1 MTEINGLDERIS
13 ELKIL
18 YQEAERINLKDKA
31 IELLVDINY
40 LEELR
45 ELRRKQ
51 EPCEDVVSRKT
62 IDQNIYDY
70 AESNGLSYANLKN
83 AILDAPSVTLE
94 QKWIPV
100 SERLPEE
107 SDDYLITNIAGD
119 VEMAYFAHPKDYA
132 ISKGEWRE
140 IWYEDDVIAWMPLP
154 QPYKK
159 EQERIHDKPHIKGN
173 YYDGFKNG
181 VRTERWK
188 YNKIRTAIKKLPI
201 TDTAIRLVDEIFDTY
216 TEESED
222 EG

>member
-1 MTEINGLDERIS
+1 MKEINGLDERIT

-18 YQEAERINLKDKA
+18 YQEAERLNLKDKV

-83 AILDAPSVTLE
+83 AILDAPSVALE

-100 SERLPEE
+100 TERLPEE
-107 SDDYLITNIAGD
+107 KGLYLVSVKNDHNRRYSKTCWFHGGD
-119 VEMAYFAHPKDYA
+119 NWFA
-132 ISKGEWRE
+132 RQ
-140 IWYEDDVIAWMPLP
+140 DVLAWMPLP
-154 QPYKK
+154 KPYK
-159 EQERIHDKPHIKGN
+159 
-173 YYDGFKNG
+173 
-181 VRTERWK
+181 
-188 YNKIRTAIKKLPI
+188 A
-201 TDTAIRLVDEIFDTY
+201 
-216 TEESED
+216 ESED
-222 EG
+222 E